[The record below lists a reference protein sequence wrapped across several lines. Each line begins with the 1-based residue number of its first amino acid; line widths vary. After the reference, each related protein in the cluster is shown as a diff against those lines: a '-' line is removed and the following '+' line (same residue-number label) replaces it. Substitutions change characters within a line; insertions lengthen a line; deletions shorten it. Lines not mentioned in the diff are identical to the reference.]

1 MKQYLTPH
9 DIANTVR
16 MMRPVYGG
24 SVVLVEGDSD
34 ARVYGRFVDDDHC
47 RVVTAHGKSNA
58 LLALGI
64 LEKGSFMGVL
74 AIVDSD
80 FWKLE
85 ETGPESPNV
94 MVTDTHDLETM
105 IISSEA
111 METVLT
117 EFGSPPK
124 MKRLG
129 RPVSEVLV
137 KAALPIGYLRFIS
150 SSKQD
155 NLSLRFKNISYA
167 AVLVTENKTVR
178 TDVYALLREVKAKT
192 PTASFDTKEMKE
204 RVVKLL
210 RSGRDDP
217 WQVCRGHD
225 MVHILSIGLRE
236 VFGNRNAKTIS
247 YDQIDRIMRI
257 AYGFAEF
264 SHTKLYSLLKEWERA
279 NTGFRVIQ

>member
-34 ARVYGRFVDDDHC
+34 ARVYGRFVDDDNC

-64 LEKGSFMGVL
+64 LEKGSFRGVL

-85 ETGPESPNV
+85 ETDPGSPNV

-178 TDVYALLREVKAKT
+178 TDIDALLREVRAKT
-192 PTASFDTKEMKE
+192 PTASFDTKEMKQ

-210 RSGRDDP
+210 RSGGDDP

-257 AYGFAEF
+257 AYGLAEF
-264 SHTKLYSLLKEWERA
+264 SHTKLYGLLKEWKRT
-279 NTGFRVIQ
+279 NPGFHVIQ